1 MANEN
6 KRIYEKIKYF
16 NKIKEKTY
24 QLLGYLGFNKIET
37 LETDSGKWEIY
48 TKENFT
54 FPYFY
59 SNFNPPTNKFCAIFK
74 NSKEFIIYGSFEKIE
89 YVKEHLF
96 KITNIFLKKEKKFLG
111 IPLTLTEENAQD
123 YGYIRGLIV
132 GFSLIIIDFLYSL
145 IFKLKNGVITGFIEY
160 VKVIYFGTPGFGLFV
175 GITGTGLYFIFLLI
189 ILPILFG
196 IYYRKLAMKKILKNI
211 EVFINEI
218 KPYGYEFGIDGE
230 KTIEDEFILII
241 EEKKKEQIYNELKE
255 KIDITKNEFE
265 ILYEGL
271 KASFLR
277 LDDLLNFI
285 KDYNEK
291 FKNYPLEKFLQIIKK
306 YENAKIETDIKFQI

>member
-1 MANEN
+1 MSDEN

-16 NKIKEKTY
+16 EKIKEKTY
-24 QLLGYLGFNKIET
+24 QLLGWLGFNKIDT
-37 LETDSGKWEIY
+37 IETDSGKWEIY

-74 NSKEFIIYGSFEKIE
+74 NSKEFIIYGTFEKIQD
-89 YVKEHLF
+89 VKEHLL
-96 KITNIFLKKEKKFLG
+96 KIKDIFLKKERKFLG

-123 YGYIRGLIV
+123 YGYIRGLII
-132 GFSLIIIDFLYSL
+132 GFSLIIFDFLYSL
-145 IFKLKNGVITGFIEY
+145 IFKLKNGIITGFIEY

-196 IYYRKLAMKKILKNI
+196 IYYRKLASRRILKNI
-211 EVFINEI
+211 ELFINEI

-230 KTIEDEFILII
+230 RTIEDEFTLII
-241 EEKKKEQIYNELKE
+241 EEKRKEKIYNELKE
-255 KIDITKNEFE
+255 QINISKNEFE
-265 ILYEGL
+265 ILYEKL
-271 KASFLR
+271 KTGFIK
-277 LDDLLNFI
+277 LDDLLNFLN
-285 KDYNEK
+285 DYKEICRTL
-291 FKNYPLEKFLQIIKK
+291 PLEEFLKIIKK
-306 YENAKIETDIKFQI
+306 YENAKIETDIKFQT